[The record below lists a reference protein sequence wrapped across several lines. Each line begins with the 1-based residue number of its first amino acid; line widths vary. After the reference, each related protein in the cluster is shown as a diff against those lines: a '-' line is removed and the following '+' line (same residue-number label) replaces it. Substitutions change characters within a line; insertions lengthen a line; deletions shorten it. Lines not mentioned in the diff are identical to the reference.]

1 VSRLAQLAVT
11 LLLVAAASAIPAVGA
26 ERWHTVAFGD
36 SVSAIAKEYYG
47 DYELAD
53 LLLRFNGRRDP
64 RIRPGDR
71 LRIPY
76 CSVHVVRPGD
86 TGSKLAQRYLGRSSA
101 WAAIAELNDLSPT
114 APLRVGAALVMPVV
128 LRHGL
133 VRGDTLAV
141 LAERHYGD
149 PSRGGLLQSF
159 NRIDD
164 PRELAV
170 GRTIEIPLITLRLAQ
185 PPAPAEP
192 VAETEPVAKT
202 KAAPAGESIAKN
214 VAGEAADP
222 APTATPAP
230 TPAWFDR
237 GFAEAE
243 RAYTA
248 GDFDLA
254 RTRIAALADRIGS
267 IPAHAD
273 RARLW
278 RLTAFV
284 YVAFD
289 RDDDACAAF
298 RSLRSVESPVEFD
311 PKLVS
316 PKIRETF
323 AACETDE
330 DS

>member
-1 VSRLAQLAVT
+1 VTRLTHFAVT
-11 LLLVAAASAIPAVGA
+11 LALVAAASAIPAVGA
-26 ERWHTVAFGD
+26 ERWHTVAYGD
-36 SVSAIAKEYYG
+36 SVSAIAKQYYG
-47 DYELAD
+47 DYALAD
-53 LLLRFNGRRDP
+53 LLLRFNGRSDP

-76 CSVHVVRPGD
+76 CSVHVVKPGD
-86 TGSKLAQRYLGRSSA
+86 TGSKLAQRYLGRPSA
-101 WAAIAELNDLSPT
+101 WATIAELNDVSPT

-128 LRHGL
+128 LRHRL

-141 LAERHYGD
+141 LAERHYGE

-159 NRIDD
+159 NRIED
-164 PRELAV
+164 PRDLAV
-170 GRTIEIPLITLRLAQ
+170 GRTIEIPLITLRLAR

-192 VAETEPVAKT
+192 VAEAEP
-202 KAAPAGESIAKN
+202 APAEESIAKN
-214 VAGEAADP
+214 VAGEVADP

-243 RAYTA
+243 RAYAA

-254 RTRIAALADRIGS
+254 RTRISALAGRIES
-267 IPAHAD
+267 IPAAAD

-284 YVAFD
+284 HVAFD

-323 AACETDE
+323 AACETNE
-330 DS
+330 AS